1 LKLLVFEIRAT
12 NHNYCI
18 SQLNPSLTRTPAA
31 LAGHSSRAAA
41 DLAVCRP
48 PPSAGA
54 TSSMRVAA
62 QLPAGGL
69 ADRRVRPT
77 LPAYAPL
84 RPTVARGE
92 EEEKEILIV
101 FEKMLINIFMKNV
114 GGNVSKKYLIQFSLT
129 KYWCNSFKKVLV
141 QLFMKNVGSN
151 FC

>member
-1 LKLLVFEIRAT
+1 
-12 NHNYCI
+12 
-18 SQLNPSLTRTPAA
+18 
-31 LAGHSSRAAA
+31 
-41 DLAVCRP
+41 
-48 PPSAGA
+48 
-54 TSSMRVAA
+54 MRVAA